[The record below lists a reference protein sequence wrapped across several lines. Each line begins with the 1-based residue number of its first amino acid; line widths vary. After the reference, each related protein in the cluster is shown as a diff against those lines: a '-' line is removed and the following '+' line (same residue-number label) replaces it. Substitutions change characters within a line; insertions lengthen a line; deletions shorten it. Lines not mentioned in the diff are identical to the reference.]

1 MHPRDEK
8 QALLP
13 VRAAVIVNPRGTA
26 PGFQV
31 RHPGGCELFFLPG
44 VPDEMHAMLTAS
56 ILPWLL
62 AKGSRQAET
71 ALQRLTVFGLPEPE
85 VEARLDGA
93 ALPAGVQLAFTVEF
107 PLVRVKL
114 TASGAGAQTL
124 VNQAD
129 LTARRTLGEHLVT
142 SGDDTL
148 AAATARVLTA
158 AGLTVALAE
167 SCTGGLIAKLLTDQ
181 PGASA
186 FLERGA
192 VTYANRAKTDWLGV
206 PTGLLDRY
214 GAVSSECAQAMAE
227 GIRRAAGSDLGLAV
241 TGIAGPDGGSA
252 EKPVGTV
259 YLALAG
265 ATGTRVE
272 LLRCSGDRDQVRQR
286 SAYTALDWLRRAA
299 LAMFATVSDPE
310 VGP

>member
-1 MHPRDEK
+1 
-8 QALLP
+8 
-13 VRAAVIVNPRGTA
+13 
-26 PGFQV
+26 
-31 RHPGGCELFFLPG
+31 
-44 VPDEMHAMLTAS
+44 
-56 ILPWLL
+56 
-62 AKGSRQAET
+62 
-71 ALQRLTVFGLPEPE
+71 
-85 VEARLDGA
+85 
-93 ALPAGVQLAFTVEF
+93 VQLAFTVEF

-241 TGIAGPDGGSA
+241 TGIAGPDGGST

-299 LAMFATVSDPE
+299 LAMLATVSDPE